1 MIRFFFIICF
11 LSNTCVSREVNPGNC
26 ENTILENLSGAIN
39 TSSSDLTKEVLTT
52 FLLRVNGESRFNATK
67 ERKCKDLSQTYQQF
81 LDKTSLHLSRHTVC
95 GNSYFK
101 ISVATLM
108 TFLHLDR
115 YVCSDYSAPYQAY
128 VEQINRIT
136 ILQMVSRHIHHDRN
150 GTIALE
156 RQCLNENKLQK
167 MVDIIHSN
175 QQHFQHQH
183 SKRNLRRIPPI
194 QLNFSFENSSTKT
207 HSPENKQLDTFLTTP
222 TFTTSSTTGSE
233 INITKDPSTFI
244 LMKSNYKGEE
254 THCFVGVNTGHPV
267 CISLNSTFQFT
278 SFYCMK
284 RHESSVFKCA
294 KYRQSN
300 QHKQTKKRYLYSSID
315 AFI

>member
-1 MIRFFFIICF
+1 MIF
-11 LSNTCVSREVNPGNC
+11 V
-26 ENTILENLSGAIN
+26 
-39 TSSSDLTKEVLTT
+39 
-52 FLLRVNGESRFNATK
+52 
-67 ERKCKDLSQTYQQF
+67 
-81 LDKTSLHLSRHTVC
+81 
-95 GNSYFK
+95 
-101 ISVATLM
+101 
-108 TFLHLDR
+108 
-115 YVCSDYSAPYQAY
+115 SDYS
-128 VEQINRIT
+128 IK
-136 ILQMVSRHIHHDRN
+136 
-150 GTIALE
+150 
-156 RQCLNENKLQK
+156 CLNENKLQK

-300 QHKQTKKRYLYSSID
+300 QHKQTKNDTFTLVLMPSFSNETVQELYRFAEQIDFVPPFKRLSWTIKYISFKPLKVNLDRSSSHFDEQDLVENSSSQTPTLTPFHMTTTKKPNHIT
-315 AFI
+315 AEIEIGTARTHGSARKYQHNVHHHVTEQEARAALIVYAVIKGRSTTLLFLLTSMHFS